1 MRPCLLVSFVAVL
14 LHVMTKGHICRHHD
28 IISLLAVLQQCTACR
43 LAAVAYASSIWFDL
57 THLTHC
63 QVESLQSKL
72 PVEESMYWF
81 VKTWLVHHLW
91 RRSFY
96 KTSSRVARFDDIFSF
111 WTLDV
116 SFSFLLSLVL
126 SINSPN
132 ATTLH
137 SRCI

>member
-28 IISLLAVLQQCTACR
+28 IVSLPAVLQQCTACR

-81 VKTWLVHHLW
+81 VKTVGSPLVEEIVLQDMF
-91 RRSFY
+91 RS
-96 KTSSRVARFDDIFSF
+96 
-111 WTLDV
+111 
-116 SFSFLLSLVL
+116 
-126 SINSPN
+126 
-132 ATTLH
+132 
-137 SRCI
+137 